1 MEQSLKSVMSMIGDS
16 KIVLPAMQRPFVWK
30 EDRITNLVDSLLR
43 GFPLGMALLWRTRT
57 PQRFRRF
64 EKDVKPDTGI
74 TIDYDKASTGERYL
88 VLDGQQRLT
97 ALYIALFGTYDSKR
111 LYVDLLSGYR
121 GEKDTSEAYW
131 DCRFMTDADASK
143 LNEWPKTDGA
153 KSDRAVFVRFD
164 EMTKVRG
171 LEIRPFVKKRA
182 TDLGLDNDQTDRLD
196 LAYYRG
202 SLLLPDDKALQ
213 FHLIDEDGEVQ
224 TQTPIEEILE
234 IFVRVNSAGLVLLK
248 SDLLMSLLD
257 IELNN
262 IQQRIYEAVDQINT
276 ARPFEITRDD
286 VLKSLLIAVG
296 SDTRFAN
303 LIGRSGQLNAL
314 ATGMDEL
321 VPIARE
327 AWKTLEVILMDG
339 CRINSGRFL
348 RGHNSLLPFVTYLME
363 HPAPGPGE
371 RRRMVV
377 GIYIV
382 LMTGIFSS
390 AEARMGS
397 FARNKCRGVESF
409 PLAELAQMVANHYGI
424 DSLENLLSRYLDLT
438 LNIAHG
444 GITLDH
450 NPDNLERDHIF
461 PRATLTKQGVPN
473 NLTNHY
479 ANFHFLR
486 GKDNRNKSD
495 TPPNVWFRKPGMQPA
510 YSEAELK
517 ERLLTWELLEPGNF
531 PKLLEARTAEITKR
545 AVAMFGMDEAEI
557 GALFKRS

>member
-1 MEQSLKSVMSMIGDS
+1 MIGDG

-57 PQRFRRF
+57 TQRFRRF
-64 EKDVKPDTGI
+64 EKDVKPDSGI
-74 TIDYDKASTGERYL
+74 TIDYEEASTGERYL

-111 LYVDLLSGYR
+111 LYVDLLSGDR

-131 DCRFMTDADASK
+131 DCRFMTDADACK
-143 LNEWPKTDGA
+143 LNEWPKTDDVNS
-153 KSDRAVFVRFD
+153 KRAVFVRFD
-164 EMTKVRG
+164 DMTKIRG

-182 TDLGLDNDQTDRLD
+182 TNLGLDTDQTDWLD
-196 LAYYRG
+196 QAYFRG
-202 SLLLPDDKALQ
+202 SLLLSSDKALQ
-213 FHLIDEDGEVQ
+213 FHLIDEDGEV
-224 TQTPIEEILE
+224 QTPIEEILE

-262 IQQRIYEAVDQINT
+262 IQQRIYKAVDEINT

-303 LIGRSGQLNAL
+303 LIGRSGQLKAL
-314 ATGMDEL
+314 TAGMDEL
-321 VPIARE
+321 LPIATQ
-327 AWKTLEVILMDG
+327 AWKTLEIILMDN

-348 RGHNSLLPFVTYLME
+348 RGHNSLLPFVAYLME

-371 RRRMVV
+371 RRRMVA
-377 GIYIV
+377 GIYIA

-390 AEARMGS
+390 AEAKMGA
-397 FARNKCRGVESF
+397 FARNKCRRVESF
-409 PLAELAQMVANHYGI
+409 PLAELAQMVAGYYGVS
-424 DSLENLLSRYLDLT
+424 SLENLLSRYLDLT

-461 PRATLTKQGVPN
+461 PRATLAKQGVPD

-495 TPPNVWFRKPGMQPA
+495 TPPDVWFRKPGMQSP
-510 YSEAELK
+510 YSESELK
-517 ERLLTWELLEPGNF
+517 ERLLTWDLLESGNF
-531 PKLLEARTAEITKR
+531 PKLIEARTAEITRR
-545 AVAMFGMDEAEI
+545 AVAIFGMEEAEI
-557 GALFKRS
+557 DALFKRL

>member
-1 MEQSLKSVMSMIGDS
+1 MEQSLKSVMSMIGEG

-57 PQRFRRF
+57 TQRFRRF

-74 TIDYDKASTGERYL
+74 TVDYDKATTGERYL
-88 VLDGQQRLT
+88 VMDGQQRLT
-97 ALYIALFGTYDSKR
+97 ALYIALVGTYDSKR
-111 LYVDLLSGYR
+111 LYVDLLSGER

-131 DCRFMTDADASK
+131 NCRFMTEDEASK
-143 LNEWPKTDGA
+143 LNEWPTTDSA
-153 KSDRAVFVRFD
+153 RPDRAVFVRFD
-164 EMTKVRG
+164 DMTKVRG
-171 LEIRPFVKKRA
+171 MEINRIAKKRA
-182 TDLGLDNDQTDRLD
+182 LDLGLDDDQADRLIQ
-196 LAYYRG
+196 AYFRG
-202 SLLLPDDKALQ
+202 SLLLSNDKALQ
-213 FHLIDEDGEVQ
+213 FHLIDEDGEV
-224 TQTPIEEILE
+224 QTPIEEILE

-262 IQQRIYEAVDQINT
+262 IQQRIYKDVEEINT
-276 ARPFEITRDD
+276 ARPFEVTRDD

-314 ATGMDEL
+314 AAGMDKL
-321 VPIARE
+321 LPIATE

-371 RRRMVV
+371 RRRMVA
-377 GIYIV
+377 GIYIA

-390 AEARMGS
+390 AEARMGA

-409 PLAELAQMVANHYGI
+409 PLAELAQMVANYYGI

-461 PRATLTKQGVPN
+461 PRATLAKQGVPD

-495 TPPNVWFRKPGMQPA
+495 TPPDVWFRKPGLQPA
-510 YSEAELK
+510 YSETELK
-517 ERLLTWELLEPGNF
+517 ERLLTWDLLEPGNF
-531 PKLLEARTAEITKR
+531 PKLLEARTAEITRR
-545 AVAMFGMDEAEI
+545 AVSMFGMEEAEI